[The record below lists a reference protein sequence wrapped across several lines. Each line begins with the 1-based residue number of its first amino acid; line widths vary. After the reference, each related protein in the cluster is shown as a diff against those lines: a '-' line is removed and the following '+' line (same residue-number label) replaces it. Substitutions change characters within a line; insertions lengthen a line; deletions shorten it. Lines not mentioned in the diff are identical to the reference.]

1 MRLFTNIEETKD
13 RKVITITESQMF
25 DLILEAATI
34 QDIYQKYYSNIPQDI
49 FQQIISADP
58 TYNAEKPN
66 KMGKY
71 GKWLLTLYQKQ
82 NLKIE
87 DLYKAKDYLS
97 TFIKFNAKL
106 QERDIMKYHSLQE
119 LFTSIEPFIQNPQ
132 QAATK
137 SEEIRNIKEGA
148 EKVYEDNKWLV
159 VVPHTKEASCYYG
172 KGTQWCTAA
181 DHSDNMFDTYNKD
194 GFLYINILKGTNT
207 KYQFHFESNSFMD
220 ATDRPIKQPIA
231 ETIGLTPELVEFYTN
246 KYGINSIAL
255 TSTYDLDELE
265 PVRGLPNYYVNDNL
279 QELVMYNENTKT
291 MELLYRVKSY
301 DEEFCIVCKLN
312 RFIPLTGITHYCN
325 LYDIRE
331 RRMVFNDGEFM
342 YFNING
348 NNLIMFFENGNKGIF
363 SLEEMRYTTTS
374 LPQDSQITRIN
385 ALKTFERYDNDLAV
399 ITYKNAVAPFS
410 FSKGNIL
417 SQDYYRATKK
427 EFMYVANGG
436 DFAFVSFIK
445 GKDEYHD
452 ADILLYDGT
461 LIPLP
466 QLAQNASEIIA
477 QHM

>member
-1 MRLFTNIEETKD
+1 MKLFTKQNEN
-13 RKVITITESQMF
+13 KVIMITESQAM
-25 DLILEAATI
+25 DLLFEAATI

-194 GFLYINILKGTNT
+194 GFLYINILKGTDT

-231 ETIGLTPELVEFYTN
+231 EAIGLTPELVEFYKN

-255 TSTYDLDELE
+255 TSTYDLEEME
-265 PVRGLPNYYVNDNL
+265 PVRGLPNYYVNDDL

-301 DEEFCIVCKLN
+301 DEEFCVACKLN

-325 LYDIRE
+325 LYDIKE

-385 ALKTFERYDNDLAV
+385 VLKTFERYDNDLAI

-417 SQDYYRATKK
+417 SQDYYRTTKK
-427 EFMYVANGG
+427 EIMYVDKGKYL
-436 DFAFVSFIK
+436 DFVSFIK
-445 GKDEYHD
+445 GNDEYHD

>member
-1 MRLFTNIEETKD
+1 MKLFTKLNEN
-13 RKVITITESQMF
+13 KVIMITESQAM
-25 DLILEAATI
+25 DLLFEAATI

-194 GFLYINILKGTNT
+194 GFLYINILKGTDT

-231 ETIGLTPELVEFYTN
+231 EAIGLTPELVEFYKN

-255 TSTYDLDELE
+255 TSTYDLEEME
-265 PVRGLPNYYVNDNL
+265 PVRGLPNYYVNDDL
-279 QELVMYNENTKT
+279 QELVMYNESTKT

-301 DEEFCIVCKLN
+301 DEEFCVACKLN

-325 LYDIRE
+325 LYDIKE

-385 ALKTFERYDNDLAV
+385 ALKTFERYDNDLAI

-417 SQDYYRATKK
+417 SQDYYRTTKK
-427 EFMYVANGG
+427 EFMYVANGS
-436 DFAFVSFIK
+436 DLAFVSFIK
-445 GKDEYHD
+445 GNNEYHD

>member
-1 MRLFTNIEETKD
+1 MKLFTKLNEN
-13 RKVITITESQMF
+13 KVIMITESQAM
-25 DLILEAATI
+25 DLLIEAATI

-58 TYNAEKPN
+58 TYNIEKPN

-71 GKWLLTLYQKQ
+71 GKWLLALYQKQ

-181 DHSDNMFDTYNKD
+181 DHSDNMFDTYNKH

-220 ATDRPIKQPIA
+220 ATERPIKQPIA
-231 ETIGLTPELVEFYTN
+231 ETIG
-246 KYGINSIAL
+246 
-255 TSTYDLDELE
+255 
-265 PVRGLPNYYVNDNL
+265 
-279 QELVMYNENTKT
+279 
-291 MELLYRVKSY
+291 
-301 DEEFCIVCKLN
+301 
-312 RFIPLTGITHYCN
+312 
-325 LYDIRE
+325 
-331 RRMVFNDGEFM
+331 
-342 YFNING
+342 
-348 NNLIMFFENGNKGIF
+348 
-363 SLEEMRYTTTS
+363 
-374 LPQDSQITRIN
+374 
-385 ALKTFERYDNDLAV
+385 
-399 ITYKNAVAPFS
+399 
-410 FSKGNIL
+410 
-417 SQDYYRATKK
+417 
-427 EFMYVANGG
+427 
-436 DFAFVSFIK
+436 
-445 GKDEYHD
+445 
-452 ADILLYDGT
+452 
-461 LIPLP
+461 
-466 QLAQNASEIIA
+466 
-477 QHM
+477 